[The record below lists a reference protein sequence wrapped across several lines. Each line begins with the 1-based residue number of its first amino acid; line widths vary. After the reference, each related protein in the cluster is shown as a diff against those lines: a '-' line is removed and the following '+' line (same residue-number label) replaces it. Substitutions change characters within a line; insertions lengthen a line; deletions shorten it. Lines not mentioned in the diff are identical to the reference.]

1 MTPSSGE
8 SRSLRMPSEPVKEEN
23 GRSDVSTVFGA
34 RQLCGHI
41 RGLGVGRNGKIPR
54 KTGGGV
60 RGAPLHSKSTGSGEA
75 TASLDT
81 ATHEL
86 SYDVT
91 FSGFASEVTAAHI
104 HGPAPEGKNGGVV
117 LPLGNMPK
125 SPIHGSAK
133 LTPDQEKE
141 LMAGMY
147 YVNIHSKNNP
157 GGAIRGQLT
166 EVK

>member
-1 MTPSSGE
+1 MLH
-8 SRSLRMPSEPVKEEN
+8 RSLVLASFAVMVAGSASAATEKFHATLTAASEVP
-23 GRSDVSTVFGA
+23 
-34 RQLCGHI
+34 
-41 RGLGVGRNGKIPR
+41 P
-54 KTGGGV
+54 
-60 RGAPLHSKSTGSGEA
+60 SKSTGSGEA

-86 SYDVT
+86 TYDVT
-91 FSGFASEVTAAHI
+91 FTGFASDVTAAHI
-104 HGPAPEGKNGGVV
+104 HGPAPEGKNAGVV
-117 LPLGNMPK
+117 VPLGNMPK

-133 LTPDQEKE
+133 LTAEQEKE

-166 EVK
+166 K